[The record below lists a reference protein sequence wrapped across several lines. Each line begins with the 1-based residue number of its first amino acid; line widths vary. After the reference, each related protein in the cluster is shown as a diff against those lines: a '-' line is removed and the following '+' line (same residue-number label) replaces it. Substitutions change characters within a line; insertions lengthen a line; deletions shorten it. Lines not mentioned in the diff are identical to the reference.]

1 MQHFVGYA
9 FDSDFAAGG
18 NDSDVRFRFNARIS
32 PADLRQARALT
43 VRSPHRPQ
51 PSPSAAHGAARA
63 VCLRGRARARD
74 TPRERSRDGA
84 SGCRGGLRVAGR
96 ERSGQTLKDEVGAH
110 RVGCTLG

>member
-51 PSPSAAHGAARA
+51 RTARQGRCACAGGREPGTRRVSAHVTARA
-63 VCLRGRARARD
+63 GV
-74 TPRERSRDGA
+74 
-84 SGCRGGLRVAGR
+84 VAGS
-96 ERSGQTLKDEVGAH
+96 ESLAENGVVKH
-110 RVGCTLG
+110 